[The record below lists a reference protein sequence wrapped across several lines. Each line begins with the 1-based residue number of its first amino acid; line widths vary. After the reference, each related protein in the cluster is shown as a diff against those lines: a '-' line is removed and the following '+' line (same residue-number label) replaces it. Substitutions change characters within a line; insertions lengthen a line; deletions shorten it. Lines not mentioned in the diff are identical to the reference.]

1 MKRITLILS
10 LMVAMVT
17 TAMAQIDVTKT
28 YRIKDVASG
37 EYLTAFNHD
46 THSGGA
52 NGGVGVAALD
62 ENSKEQVFYLEQ
74 TSNGYLLRLASGD
87 YYVVGWGWNVD
98 AIKQN
103 GTIFNFEDAGE
114 GNVYL
119 KKGSTYFKI
128 QDLSGT
134 KYVFCDAPDSARATW
149 VLEVVGESGYATY
162 NTFNANKAYV
172 IKTRERG
179 GLTINADATAFCS
192 TNDAG
197 RGKFV
202 EHANT
207 DNHFAVVTNGENN
220 YLYSVKAKKFLK
232 ADKSLTEGIGDVVAF
247 RDAKA
252 EGASRMSIYF
262 KDVENA
268 NINIGG
274 DNEAQVNWW
283 SAVDHG
289 NAMLFIE
296 VADFDPT
303 EALEVFNKVATI
315 TYEYQLNGKTL
326 AIQEATAT
334 KGEAYPELI
343 VPELP
348 LGVVVTGAKPAGN
361 VTANA
366 TVQIALGVDNSKVP
380 FTFVT
385 EGTPTKWYYAQMH
398 AYGGYHWF
406 VAPAADGASVETQD
420 HKFAA
425 DETDAHLWGFVG
437 TVEGGFKMVNKATK
451 EAIKSNN
458 DGVAAMASVA
468 DATAFTV
475 MPSPTNGWFC
485 LRHPEGN
492 YLNSQGSARLDDF
505 VIKHW
510 NDNDNG
516 SSFFLTEYV
525 DEDVTVNVSNAGWA
539 TNYFAESVHVPAGV
553 NAYIIT
559 GAADGYVTKEQIA
572 EGEVIPA
579 NTGILLENAG
589 EYNFAK
595 TVSYN
600 YTLADNLL
608 NGSVEDTY
616 VEGTAYVLANHTEA
630 GLGFYKAE
638 LNMDADGNKVGV
650 ETGTHFL
657 NNAGKAYLVL
667 PAASET
673 VAFYGLDWDGTTG
686 VENVEVESEVKV
698 IYDLTG
704 RRVEAITAPGIYIVN
719 GVKRVVR

>member
-437 TVEGGFKMVNKATK
+437 TVEGGFKMVNKATG
-451 EAIKSNN
+451 EAIKSTNS
-458 DGVAAMASVA
+458 GVAGMAAVA
-468 DATAFTV
+468 DATAFIA
-475 MPSPTNGWFC
+475 MGSQAGGNYFC
-485 LRHPEGN
+485 LRYPQGK
-492 YLNSQGSARLDDF
+492 YLNSQGN
-505 VIKHW
+505 VINHW
-510 NDNDNG
+510 GDNDNG
-516 SSFFLTEYV
+516 SSFLLTEYV
-525 DEDVTVNVSNAGWA
+525 DEDVTVNVSEAGWA
-539 TNYFAESVHVPAGV
+539 TKYFAESVHVPAGV

-589 EYNFAK
+589 EHKFAK
-595 TVSYN
+595 TVTYN
-600 YTLADNLL
+600 YTLAGNLL
-608 NGSVEDTY
+608 NGSVENTY
-616 VEGTAYVLANHTEA
+616 VEGAAYVLAN
-630 GLGFYKAE
+630 GDNGVGFYAAE
-638 LNMDADGNKVGV
+638 LNKDAEGNEG
-650 ETGTHFL
+650 TTHFL
-657 NNAGKAYLVL
+657 NNAGKAYFVL
-667 PAASET
+667 PAAENA
-673 VAFYGLDWDGTTG
+673 VAFYGFDWAGTTG
-686 VENVEVESEVKV
+686 IENVEVENANV

-704 RRVEAITAPGIYIVN
+704 RKVNAVERGIYIIN
-719 GVKRVVR
+719 GKKVLVK